1 MEPWPPVDDDR
12 LRAELVAALWNSEGV
27 PEEHLTAARAAFA
40 GRTTETGVTLAE
52 LTFDSALEAEPAG
65 ATRSSGSARSLCF
78 RSADVVLE
86 IEVSDAGI
94 VGQFSPAGRGR
105 VSARTMSG
113 IYDEATVDAVGLF
126 SLGVPPTGPVQLRA
140 YSGEHVVATDWV
152 CLR

>member
-12 LRAELVAALWNSEGV
+12 FTAELVAALWDSTGV
-27 PEEHLTAARAAFA
+27 PEGHLAAARAAFA
-40 GRTTETGVTLAE
+40 ERTTDTGLALAE

-65 ATRSSGSARSLCF
+65 LTRSSGSARSLCF
-78 RSADVVLE
+78 RGDGIVLE

-94 VGQFSPAGRGR
+94 VGQCSPAGRGR
-105 VSARTMSG
+105 VSARTVSG

-140 YSGEHVVATDWV
+140 YSGEYAVATDWV